1 MIKFGIR
8 RNMLYPGLFILFTCI
23 RRIDKYFL
31 EKYFLGNVKITF
43 TQISVMILSSFIIS
57 SVFFINYKKN
67 KNNNK
72 KKEIIV
78 TRKIKLIQ
86 TKAQYEIPDK
96 QYKIFIL
103 IFFAAYFE
111 FFGFLSRRFI
121 SMYDLNDDNYD
132 EFNAKFRGLEILSS
146 SLLCHFTLRIEI
158 YKHHIFSLIIIA
170 FCLLINLVLEYNKNE
185 NTLLEYLIKIINVL
199 GSSLS
204 RAFLDAIEK
213 YLFEADYINVF
224 GLIFIEEF
232 FNLIFGSFFYFFQ
245 KPRKQVK
252 DLIHNSK
259 NTIGSIIL
267 LIIYG
272 ILTGFKNIYR
282 RFTVKQYTPMS
293 RAFAESVIDPLLI
306 IFEILDLGAEVN
318 NKWSFIGTF
327 ISTFVI
333 IFGSC
338 VYNEVIILYCC
349 NMEYYTY
356 SEIAK
361 RARTCSDFKIRNSS
375 AKEDH
380 LVSESEFKVIN
391 YNENE
396 N

>member
-1 MIKFGIR
+1 MIRFGIR

-158 YKHHIFSLIIIA
+158 HKHHIFSLIIIT

-245 KPRKQVK
+245 KSRKQVK

-282 RFTVKQYTPMS
+282 RFTVKQYSPMS
-293 RAFAESVIDPLLI
+293 RAFAESVIDPI
-306 IFEILDLGAEVN
+306 N
-318 NKWSFIGTF
+318 NI
-327 ISTFVI
+327 
-333 IFGSC
+333 
-338 VYNEVIILYCC
+338 
-349 NMEYYTY
+349 
-356 SEIAK
+356 
-361 RARTCSDFKIRNSS
+361 
-375 AKEDH
+375 
-380 LVSESEFKVIN
+380 
-391 YNENE
+391 
-396 N
+396 